1 MDIFQKKIVKIGN
14 TELEGKTK
22 IAISSHFARD
32 IAFNAINPLTLR
44 CVTLIK
50 QDWQQTADLVNY
62 FLSLVVHSVKIIEIY
77 SHKLFFT
84 KIPGTRSTNL
94 VLKYTMRTV
103 FTELL

>member
-1 MDIFQKKIVKIGN
+1 MSSIQLHFFCNLSMDIFQKKIVKIGN

-50 QDWQQTADLVNY
+50 QDWQQTVDLVNY
-62 FLSLVVHSVKIIEIY
+62 FLSLVVVTLSEKPH
-77 SHKLFFT
+77 LD
-84 KIPGTRSTNL
+84 
-94 VLKYTMRTV
+94 
-103 FTELL
+103 